1 MKRTIIAMAA
11 ILSLQSC
18 CHKLYPHTTEVTEKT
33 ESVIETIRDTVIMV
47 QPDSSIMQALIQ
59 CDSTGRAR
67 LQEINALKESARLQ
81 QTISMEPEPQ
91 PYKPTVITVKAT
103 IDSMGIYLTYKEH
116 YKETAEIQKIETII
130 EKEVNVLKWWQKLFI
145 WLGSIST
152 ILIILTLVYAL
163 VKLMVKLGIVKYNGI
178 K

>member
-33 ESVIETIRDTVIMV
+33 ESVTETIRDTVIMV
-47 QPDSSIMQALIQ
+47 QPDSSIIQALIQ

-103 IDSMGIYLTYKEH
+103 IDSMGIYLTYKER

>member
-1 MKRTIIAMAA
+1 MAA

-33 ESVIETIRDTVIMV
+33 ESVTETIRDTVIMV

-67 LQEINALKESARLQ
+67 LQEIKALKESARLQ
-81 QTISMEPEPQ
+81 QTISIEPEPQ

-103 IDSMGIYLTYKEH
+103 VDSMGIYLSYKER
-116 YKETAEIQKIETII
+116 YKETAQIQKIETVI

-163 VKLMVKLGIVKYNGI
+163 VKLMVKLDIVKYNGL

>member
-33 ESVIETIRDTVIMV
+33 ESVTETIRDTVIMV
-47 QPDSSIMQALIQ
+47 QPDSSILQALIQ

-67 LQEINALKESARLQ
+67 LQEINALKESVRLQ
-81 QTISMEPEPQ
+81 QTISIEPEPK
-91 PYKPTVITVKAT
+91 PYKPAVITVKAT
-103 IDSMGIYLTYKEH
+103 VDSMGIYLTYKER
-116 YKETAEIQKIETII
+116 YKETAQIQKIETII
-130 EKEVNVLKWWQKLFI
+130 EKEVNALKWWQKLFI

>member
-1 MKRTIIAMAA
+1 MAA
-11 ILSLQSC
+11 ILSMQSC
-18 CHKLYPHTTEVTEKT
+18 CHKLYPHTTEVTDTK
-33 ESVIETIRDTVIMV
+33 ESVTETIRDTVIMV

-67 LQEINALKESARLQ
+67 LQEIKALKESARLQ

-103 IDSMGIYLTYKEH
+103 VDSMGIYLTYKER

-130 EKEVNVLKWWQKLFI
+130 EKEVNVLRWWQKLF
-145 WLGSIST
+145 
-152 ILIILTLVYAL
+152 VA
-163 VKLMVKLGIVKYNGI
+163 LGIVFICLIAI
-178 K
+178 KISVKFLTK

>member
-1 MKRTIIAMAA
+1 
-11 ILSLQSC
+11 
-18 CHKLYPHTTEVTEKT
+18 
-33 ESVIETIRDTVIMV
+33 
-47 QPDSSIMQALIQ
+47 
-59 CDSTGRAR
+59 
-67 LQEINALKESARLQ
+67 
-81 QTISMEPEPQ
+81 
-91 PYKPTVITVKAT
+91 
-103 IDSMGIYLTYKEH
+103 MGIYLTYKER
-116 YKETAEIQKIETII
+116 YKETAQIQKIETII

>member
-33 ESVIETIRDTVIMV
+33 ESVTETIRDTVIMV
-47 QPDSSIMQALIQ
+47 QPDSSILQALVQ

-103 IDSMGIYLTYKEH
+103 VDSMGIYLSYKER
-116 YKETAEIQKIETII
+116 YKETAQIQKIETVI

>member
-1 MKRTIIAMAA
+1 MAA

-33 ESVIETIRDTVIMV
+33 ESVTETIRDTVIMV
-47 QPDSSIMQALIQ
+47 QPDSSILQALIQ

-103 IDSMGIYLTYKEH
+103 VDSMGIYLTYKER
-116 YKETAEIQKIETII
+116 YKETAQIQKIETVI

>member
-1 MKRTIIAMAA
+1 MAA

-18 CHKLYPHTTEVTEKT
+18 CHKLYPHTAEVTEKT
-33 ESVIETIRDTVIMV
+33 ESVTETIRDTVIMI

-103 IDSMGIYLTYKEH
+103 VDSMGIYLTYKER
-116 YKETAEIQKIETII
+116 YKETAQIQKIETVI

-145 WLGSIST
+145 WLGSVST

>member
-33 ESVIETIRDTVIMV
+33 ESVTETIRDTVIMV
-47 QPDSSIMQALIQ
+47 QPDSSIIQALIQ

-81 QTISMEPEPQ
+81 QTISIEPEPK
-91 PYKPTVITVKAT
+91 PYKPAVITVKAT
-103 IDSMGIYLTYKEH
+103 VDSMGIYLSYKER
-116 YKETAEIQKIETII
+116 YKETAQIQKIETVI

>member
-1 MKRTIIAMAA
+1 MAA

-33 ESVIETIRDTVIMV
+33 ESVTETIRDTVIMV
-47 QPDSSIMQALIQ
+47 QPDSSIIQALIQ

-81 QTISMEPEPQ
+81 QTISIEPEPK
-91 PYKPTVITVKAT
+91 PYKPAVITVKAT
-103 IDSMGIYLTYKEH
+103 VDSMGIYLTYKER
-116 YKETAEIQKIETII
+116 YKETAQIQKIETII

-163 VKLMVKLGIVKYNGI
+163 VKLMVKLDIVKYNGL

>member
-1 MKRTIIAMAA
+1 MAA

-33 ESVIETIRDTVIMV
+33 ESVTETIRDTVIMV

-81 QTISMEPEPQ
+81 QKISMEPEPQ

-103 IDSMGIYLTYKEH
+103 VDSMGIYLTYKER
-116 YKETAEIQKIETII
+116 YKETAQIQKIETTI

>member
-33 ESVIETIRDTVIMV
+33 ESVTETIRDTVIMV

-67 LQEINALKESARLQ
+67 LQEIKALKESARMQ

-91 PYKPTVITVKAT
+91 PYKPTVITVKST
-103 IDSMGIYLTYKEH
+103 VDSMGIYLTYKER
-116 YKETAEIQKIETII
+116 YKETAQIQKIETVI